1 VAGSAGEMTRER
13 RGAQYRGRAAASTA
27 VVLIL
32 AGLWAFEATTADAKV
47 RPPKP
52 VPAWYMTA
60 GNVTDLTRQ
69 AKHSACEFA
78 KRQPK
83 SRRLL
88 LFDFGAAQKYR
99 DGTFGASLRGVRRF
113 RNGGILKAMK
123 AAARTYHRCHRK
135 GSVKIA
141 YGTTN
146 SIPGYMSTADAREAG
161 LHQALT
167 VKRLERF
174 QKKERHYRHQSAAS
188 AGDIE
193 PGFGFPGVSKALVDG
208 ANGGTPYYD
217 FGNAGGCPGQPGSQ
231 GCYNGWDLGD
241 LGEVSVGGRSLA
253 LPEIYR
259 SYEATQWARVQR
271 QWAGDYSFEGVTGSP
286 VEPLSPSQG
295 WTALK
300 RRADHVG
307 RELITIR
314 NAGSRASGV
323 GSKARPGA
331 SLGGPMTGT
340 IPAHLVPGPEPFF
353 STGLIHPIR
362 NAWVASDRRRFVAV
376 EAGAD
381 PVHPSTGVLG
391 IFRQNYL
398 RVTQSQR
405 IVRVPG
411 AGSLRLTRPAVGSG
425 RAALSSPAAAVRFT
439 GEAGA
444 GGTLDLSTGAV
455 TTDAGSGGSR

>member
-1 VAGSAGEMTRER
+1 MTRER
-13 RGAQYRGRAAASTA
+13 RGARSRSRVAASTA
-27 VVLIL
+27 VALLL
-32 AGLWAFEATTADAKV
+32 AGLWAFGAVTADAKV

-60 GNVTDLTRQ
+60 GNVTDLARQ

-83 SRRLL
+83 SPRLL
-88 LFDFGAAQKYR
+88 LLDFGAAQKYR

-113 RNGGILKAMK
+113 RNGGILKSLK
-123 AAARTYHRCHRK
+123 AAARSYHRCHRK
-135 GSVKIA
+135 GSVTIA
-141 YGTTN
+141 YGNTN
-146 SIPGYMSTADAREAG
+146 SIPGYMSKTDAREAG

-167 VKRLERF
+167 VKRLIRF

-193 PGFGFPGVSKALVDG
+193 PGFGFPGVSKALVEG

-231 GCYNGWDLGD
+231 GCYNGWDVGD
-241 LGEVSVGGRSLA
+241 LGEVSVDGRSLA

-271 QWAGDYSFEGVTGSP
+271 QWPGNYAFEGVTGSP
-286 VEPLSPSQG
+286 IEPLTPSQG
-295 WTALK
+295 WTMLK

-307 RELITIR
+307 REVITIR
-314 NAGSRASGV
+314 NAGSRASG
-323 GSKARPGA
+323 GGTEAARGPT
-331 SLGGPMTGT
+331 LGGPMTGM
-340 IPAHLVPGPEPFF
+340 IPPHLVPGPEPFF
-353 STGLIHPIR
+353 STSLVYPVR
-362 NAWVASDRRRFVAV
+362 NAWVASDHRHFIAV

-391 IFRQNYL
+391 IFRQNYV
-398 RVTQSQR
+398 RVSQSQR
-405 IVRVPG
+405 VVRVPG
-411 AGSLRLTRPAVGSG
+411 AGPLRLRHTSGGSG
-425 RAALSSPAAAVRFT
+425 RAALRNPAAAVRFS
-439 GEAGA
+439 GEKGVS
-444 GGTLDLSTGAV
+444 GTLDLKTETGRV
-455 TTDAGSGGSR
+455 TMDSGSGGSR

>member
-1 VAGSAGEMTRER
+1 MTRER
-13 RGAQYRGRAAASTA
+13 RGAQCRGRVAASTA
-27 VVLIL
+27 VALVL
-32 AGLWAFEATTADAKV
+32 AGLWAFGAGTADGKV
-47 RPPKP
+47 KPPKA

-83 SRRLL
+83 SPRLL
-88 LFDFGAAQKYR
+88 LLDFGAAQKYR

-113 RNGGILKAMK
+113 RNGGILKALK
-123 AAARTYHRCHRK
+123 GAARTYHRCHRK
-135 GSVKIA
+135 GSATIA
-141 YGTTN
+141 YGNTN
-146 SIPGYMSTADAREAG
+146 SIPGYMSKADAREAG

-193 PGFGFPGVSKALVDG
+193 PGFGLPGVSKALVQG

-231 GCYNGWDLGD
+231 GCYNGWGLGD

-259 SYEATQWARVQR
+259 SYEATQWARVQS
-271 QWAGDYSFEGVTGSP
+271 QWPGDYAFEGVTGSP
-286 VEPLSPSQG
+286 IEPLTPSQG
-295 WTALK
+295 WTALT
-300 RRADHVG
+300 RRGDHVG

-314 NAGSRASGV
+314 NAGSRASGR
-323 GSKARPGA
+323 GSKARGRA
-331 SLGGPMTGT
+331 TLGGPMTGT

-353 STGLIHPIR
+353 STSLIHPVR
-362 NAWVASDRRRFVAV
+362 NAWVASDHRRFVAV

-391 IFRQNYL
+391 IFRQNYV
-398 RVTQSQR
+398 RVSQSQR
-405 IVRVPG
+405 VVRVPG
-411 AGSLRLTRPAVGSG
+411 AGPLRLTRPGGSG
-425 RAALSSPAAAVRFT
+425 RAAVGSPTAAVRFT
-439 GEAGA
+439 GETGA
-444 GGTLDLSTGAV
+444 SGTLDLTTGRV
-455 TTDAGSGGSR
+455 TMDSGSGGSR

>member
-1 VAGSAGEMTRER
+1 MTRER
-13 RGAQYRGRAAASTA
+13 RGAQCRGRVAASTA
-27 VVLIL
+27 VALVL
-32 AGLWAFEATTADAKV
+32 AGLWAFGAVTADGEVK
-47 RPPKP
+47 PPKP

-69 AKHSACEFA
+69 AKHSSCEFA
-78 KRQPK
+78 QRQPK
-83 SRRLL
+83 SPRLL
-88 LFDFGAAQKYR
+88 LLDFGAAQKYR
-99 DGTFGASLRGVRRF
+99 DGTFGASLRGVRHF
-113 RNGGILKAMK
+113 RNGGILKALK

-135 GSVKIA
+135 GSATIA
-141 YGTTN
+141 YGNTN
-146 SIPGYMSTADAREAG
+146 SIPGYMSKADAREAG

-167 VKRLERF
+167 VERLERF

-193 PGFGFPGVSKALVDG
+193 PGFGLPGVSKALVEG

-217 FGNAGGCPGQPGSQ
+217 FGDAGGCPGQPGSQ

-253 LPEIYR
+253 LPEIYS
-259 SYEATQWARVQR
+259 SYQATQWARVQR
-271 QWAGDYSFEGVTGSP
+271 QWPGDYAFEGVIGSP
-286 VEPLSPSQG
+286 IEPLTPSQG

-314 NAGSRASGV
+314 NSGSRASG
-323 GSKARPGA
+323 GGAKARHRA
-331 SLGGPMTGT
+331 TLGGPMTGT

-353 STGLIHPIR
+353 STSLIHPIR
-362 NAWVASDRRRFVAV
+362 NAWVASDHRRFLAV

-381 PVHPSTGVLG
+381 PVHPSTGVVG
-391 IFRQNYL
+391 ILRQNYV
-398 RVTQSQR
+398 RVSQSQR
-405 IVRVPG
+405 VVRVPG
-411 AGSLRLTRPAVGSG
+411 AGPLRLTGAPQGSG
-425 RAALSSPAAAVRFT
+425 RAALRSPDAAVRFT

-444 GGTLDLSTGAV
+444 GGTLDLKTGRV
-455 TTDAGSGGSR
+455 TMDSGLGGSR